1 MVQAVRGVN
10 EVNDDSYTSKV
21 FHHTQGAGG
30 PTSPAVH
37 EHSDFSFLRHGV
49 NKRWQKPERDA
60 ARNLVKQKHEV
71 F

>member
-37 EHSDFSFLRHGV
+37 EALRFFIF
-49 NKRWQKPERDA
+49 A
-60 ARNLVKQKHEV
+60 AWRE
-71 F
+71 